1 MLNRRILRV
10 KAMQALY
17 GHFTAVESLR
27 EVKRIELEEA
37 YALDP
42 AKHDFADKALLEER
56 KKQAVKLFNDNMLSG
71 KVGEA
76 EGVEAEIIENVNSA
90 LESYENLVQ
99 KEARVRKNDMR
110 KEAERLQDT
119 YLKLLLLP
127 IEIEQREK
135 LDSEKEDK
143 AYIAKDKKI
152 YPFIDNEI
160 VRKLKESDLLQKEAA
175 RSSISWDNEHDE
187 IKAWYREQIRTSES
201 LQHFFGG
208 KKPAGLPEN
217 DIVLE
222 LFKRVVFKNEAIAS
236 FLESNHLQ
244 WAENQPIV
252 KSMVVKTIKALQ
264 DGEEF
269 ELAELTKNGEED
281 FKFLECLFTDTIKQS
296 DFLEEIIQSK
306 TMNWDVDRIALTDR
320 VILKIALVEM
330 MNSPSIPVKVTINE
344 AIEISKMYST
354 PKSKQFVNGV
364 LDVLS
369 NELTSSGKIRKS
381 GRGLIDNK

>member
-17 GHFTAVESLR
+17 GHFTAVESLK
-27 EVKRIELEEA
+27 EVKRNELEEMH
-37 YALDP
+37 ALDP
-42 AKHDFADKALLEER
+42 AKHDFADKALFEAR
-56 KKQAVKLFNDNMLSG
+56 KKEAVKLFNQNLLSG
-71 KVGEA
+71 KVDNPGDA
-76 EGVEAEIIENVNSA
+76 EEEVVVNVNAA
-90 LESYENLVQ
+90 LSEYENQVQ
-99 KEARVRKNDMR
+99 KEARVRKNDMMR
-110 KEAERLQDT
+110 EAERIQDT

-143 AYIAKDKKI
+143 AYIAKEKKK
-152 YPFIDNEI
+152 YPFIGNKI
-160 VRKLKESDLLQKEAA
+160 VQHLKESDLLRKEVA
-175 RSSISWDNEHDE
+175 RSSISWDTEQNE
-187 IKAWYREQIRTSES
+187 IKAWYREQIRTAEP
-201 LQHFFGG
+201 LAHFFGG
-208 KKPAGLPEN
+208 QKSEDTSDN

-222 LFKRVVFKNEAIAS
+222 LFKRIVFKNEAIAS
-236 FLESNHLQ
+236 YLEGNHLQ
-244 WAENQPIV
+244 WEENQPIL

-264 DGEEF
+264 DGEEL
-269 ELAELTKNGEED
+269 ELAELTKNGEDD
-281 FKFLECLFTDTIKQS
+281 FKFLERLFMDVINQNE
-296 DFLEEIIQSK
+296 FLEEIIQSK
-306 TMNWDVDRIALTDR
+306 TLNWDVDRIALTDR
-320 VILKIALVEM
+320 VILKLALVEM

-344 AIEISKMYST
+344 AIEISKIYST

>member
-17 GHFTAVESLR
+17 GYFTAVESMK
-27 EVKRIELEEA
+27 EVKRNELEEMH
-37 YALDP
+37 ALDP
-42 AKHDFADKALLEER
+42 AKHDFADKALFEAR
-56 KKQAVKLFNDNMLSG
+56 KKQAVKLFNENLLKG
-71 KVGEA
+71 KVEDAKEA
-76 EGVEAEIIENVNSA
+76 EEEVVRNVNDA
-90 LESYENLVQ
+90 LSEYESLIH
-99 KEARVRKNDMR
+99 KEARVRKNDMM

-119 YLKLLLLP
+119 YIKLLLLP

-143 AYIAKDKKI
+143 AFIAKEKKP
-152 YPFIDNEI
+152 YAFIGN
-160 VRKLKESDLLQKEAA
+160 KLVQDLKASELLQKEAA
-175 RSSISWDNEHDE
+175 RSGVSWDNEHQD
-187 IKAWYREQIRTSES
+187 IKSWYRDQIRTSEA

-208 KKPAGLPEN
+208 VKKEDTTDN

-236 FLESNHLQ
+236 YLESNHLH
-244 WAENQPIV
+244 WVENQPII
-252 KSMVVKTIKALQ
+252 KSMVVKTIKGLQ
-264 DGEEF
+264 DGEGL
-269 ELAELTKNGEED
+269 ELAELTKNGEDD
-281 FKFLECLFTDTIKQS
+281 FKFLERLFMDVVNQNE
-296 DFLEEIIQSK
+296 FLEEIIQSK

-320 VILKIALVEM
+320 VILKLALVEM
-330 MNSPSIPVKVTINE
+330 MNSPSIPIKVTINE
-344 AIEISKMYST
+344 AIEISKIYST

>member
-1 MLNRRILRV
+1 
-10 KAMQALY
+10 MQALY
-17 GHFTAVESLR
+17 GHYTAVESIK
-27 EVKRIELEEA
+27 EVKRNELEEMH
-37 YALDP
+37 ALDP
-42 AKHDFADKALLEER
+42 AKHDFADKALFEAR
-56 KKQAVKLFNDNMLSG
+56 KKQAVKLFNENLLKG
-71 KVGEA
+71 KVENA
-76 EGVEAEIIENVNSA
+76 DGVEEEVMVNVNNA
-90 LESYENLVQ
+90 LSEYESQVH
-99 KEARVRKNDMR
+99 KEARVRKNDMM

-119 YLKLLLLP
+119 YIKLLLFP

-135 LDSEKEDK
+135 LDIEKEEK
-143 AYIAKDKKI
+143 AYVAKEKKV
-152 YPFIDNEI
+152 YPFIGNGLI
-160 VRKLKESDLLQKEAA
+160 KKLKESDLLQKEAA
-175 RSSISWDNEHDE
+175 RSGISWDNEHQE
-187 IKAWYREQIRTSES
+187 IKSWYRDQIRTAEP

-208 KKPAGLPEN
+208 AKQKDLPDN

-222 LFKRVVFKNEAIAS
+222 LFKRVVFKNEAIS
-236 FLESNHLQ
+236 SYLESNHLQ
-244 WAENQPIV
+244 WSENQPIV
-252 KSMVVKTIKALQ
+252 KSMVVKTIKAIQ

-269 ELAELTKNGEED
+269 ELAELTKNGEDD
-281 FKFLECLFTDTIKQS
+281 FKFLERLFMDSINQNE
-296 DFLEEIIQSK
+296 FLEEIIQSK

>member
-17 GHFTAVESLR
+17 GYFTAVESMK
-27 EVKRIELEEA
+27 EVKRNELEEMH
-37 YALDP
+37 ALDP
-42 AKHDFADKALLEER
+42 AKHDFSDKALFEAR
-56 KKQAVKLFNDNMLSG
+56 KKQAVKLFNENLLKG
-71 KVGEA
+71 KVEDAKEA
-76 EGVEAEIIENVNSA
+76 EEEVVRNVNDA
-90 LESYENLVQ
+90 LSEYESLIH
-99 KEARVRKNDMR
+99 KEARVRKNDMM

-119 YLKLLLLP
+119 YIKLLLLP

-143 AYIAKDKKI
+143 AFIAKEKKP
-152 YPFIDNEI
+152 YAFIGN
-160 VRKLKESDLLQKEAA
+160 KLVQDLKASELLQKEAA
-175 RSSISWDNEHDE
+175 RSGVSWDNEHQD
-187 IKAWYREQIRTSES
+187 IKSWYRDQIRTSEA

-208 KKPAGLPEN
+208 VRKEDTTDN

-236 FLESNHLQ
+236 YLESNHLH
-244 WAENQPIV
+244 WVENQPII
-252 KSMVVKTIKALQ
+252 KSMVVKTIKGLQ
-264 DGEEF
+264 DGEGL
-269 ELAELTKNGEED
+269 ELAELTKNGEDD
-281 FKFLECLFTDTIKQS
+281 FKFLERLFMDVVNQNE
-296 DFLEEIIQSK
+296 FLEEIIQSK

-320 VILKIALVEM
+320 VILKLALVEM
-330 MNSPSIPVKVTINE
+330 MNSPSIPIKVTINE
-344 AIEISKMYST
+344 AIEISKIYST

>member
-1 MLNRRILRV
+1 
-10 KAMQALY
+10 MQALY

-27 EVKRIELEEA
+27 EVKRNELEEMHS
-37 YALDP
+37 LDP
-42 AKHDFADKALLEER
+42 AKHDFADKALFEER
-56 KKQAVKLFNDNMLSG
+56 KKQSVKLFNENILAG
-71 KVGEA
+71 KVGKA
-76 EGVEAEIIENVNSA
+76 EGVEEEVITNVNEA
-90 LESYENLVQ
+90 LLEYENLIQ
-99 KEARVRKNDMR
+99 KEARVRKNEMM

-119 YLKLLLLP
+119 YIKLLLLP

-135 LDSEKEDK
+135 LDQEKEDK
-143 AYIAKDKKI
+143 AYLAKEKKD
-152 YPFIDNEI
+152 YPFIGNDLI
-160 VRKLKESDLLQKEAA
+160 RQLKESELLQKEAA
-175 RSSISWDNEHDE
+175 KSSASWDNEHQE
-187 IKAWYREQIRTSES
+187 IKSWYRDQIRTSEP

-208 KKPAGLPEN
+208 KKLADLPEN

-236 FLESNHLQ
+236 FLEINHLQ
-244 WAENQPIV
+244 WVENQPIV

-281 FKFLECLFTDTIKQS
+281 FKFLERLFMDTINQNE
-296 DFLEEIIQSK
+296 FLEEIIQSK

-344 AIEISKMYST
+344 AIEISKIYST
-354 PKSKQFVNGV
+354 PKSKQFINGV

>member
-27 EVKRIELEEA
+27 EVKRNELEEMH
-37 YALDP
+37 ALDP
-42 AKHDFADKALLEER
+42 AKHDFADKALFEER
-56 KKQAVKLFNDNMLSG
+56 KKQAVKLFNDNILSG

-76 EGVEAEIIENVNSA
+76 EGVDEEVVANVNEA
-90 LESYENLVQ
+90 LTEYDNLIQ
-99 KEARVRKNDMR
+99 KEARVRKNDMM

-119 YLKLLLLP
+119 YIKLLLLP

-135 LDSEKEDK
+135 LDREKEDK
-143 AYIAKDKKI
+143 AYIAKEKKL
-152 YPFIDNEI
+152 YPFIGNDL
-160 VRKLKESDLLQKEAA
+160 VKQLKESELLQKEAA
-175 RSSISWDNEHDE
+175 RSSVSWDNEHEE
-187 IKAWYREQIRTSES
+187 IKSWYRDQIRTAEP

-208 KKPAGLPEN
+208 KKQADLPEN

-222 LFKRVVFKNEAIAS
+222 LFKRVVFKNDAIAS
-236 FLESNHLQ
+236 FLESNHLH
-244 WAENQPIV
+244 WVENQPIV
-252 KSMVVKTIKALQ
+252 KSMVVKTVKALQ
-264 DGEEF
+264 DGEGF

-281 FKFLECLFTDTIKQS
+281 FKFLERLFMDTINQNE
-296 DFLEEIIQSK
+296 FLEEIIQSK

>member
-1 MLNRRILRV
+1 M
-10 KAMQALY
+10 M
-17 GHFTAVESLR
+17 
-27 EVKRIELEEA
+27 
-37 YALDP
+37 
-42 AKHDFADKALLEER
+42 
-56 KKQAVKLFNDNMLSG
+56 
-71 KVGEA
+71 
-76 EGVEAEIIENVNSA
+76 
-90 LESYENLVQ
+90 
-99 KEARVRKNDMR
+99 

-127 IEIEQREK
+127 IELEQREK

-143 AYIAKDKKI
+143 AYIAKEKKK
-152 YPFIDNEI
+152 YPFIGNEL
-160 VRKLKESDLLQKEAA
+160 VRQLKESELLQKEAA
-175 RSSISWDNEHDE
+175 RASASWDNEQDD
-187 IKAWYREQIRTSES
+187 IKSWYREQIRTAES

-208 KKPAGLPEN
+208 KKPEDILEN

-236 FLESNHLQ
+236 YLEANHLH
-244 WAENQPIV
+244 WVENQPIV
-252 KSMVVKTIKALQ
+252 KSMVVKTIKAMQ
-264 DGEEF
+264 DGEGF

-281 FKFLECLFTDTIKQS
+281 FKFLERLYNDVINQNE
-296 DFLEEIIQSK
+296 FLEEIIQSK

-320 VILKIALVEM
+320 VILKLALVEM
-330 MNSPSIPVKVTINE
+330 MNSPSIPIKVTINE

>member
-1 MLNRRILRV
+1 
-10 KAMQALY
+10 MQALY
-17 GHFTAVESLR
+17 GYFTAVESIK
-27 EVKRIELEEA
+27 EVKRNELEEMH
-37 YALDP
+37 ALDP
-42 AKHDFADKALLEER
+42 AKHDFADKALFEAR
-56 KKQAVKLFNDNMLSG
+56 KRQAVQLFNRNLLAG
-71 KVGEA
+71 KVENAKDA
-76 EGVEAEIIENVNSA
+76 EEEVVKNVNDA
-90 LESYENLVQ
+90 LLEFENQ
-99 KEARVRKNDMR
+99 INKEARIRRNDMM

-119 YLKLLLLP
+119 YLKLLLFP

-143 AYIAKDKKI
+143 AYITKEKKI
-152 YPFIDNEI
+152 YPFIGNDLI
-160 VRKLKESDLLQKEAA
+160 RQLKESDLLQKEAA
-175 RSSISWDNEHDE
+175 RAGVSWSNEQND
-187 IKAWYREQIRTSES
+187 IKAWYREQIRTAKP

-208 KKPAGLPEN
+208 SKSEDTPDN

-236 FLESNHLQ
+236 YLEINHLH
-244 WAENQPIV
+244 WVENQPIV
-252 KSMVVKTIKALQ
+252 KSMVVKTIKSLQ
-264 DGEEF
+264 DGEGF

-281 FKFLECLFTDTIKQS
+281 FKFLERLFDDVINQNE
-296 DFLEEIIQSK
+296 FLEEIIQSK

-320 VILKIALVEM
+320 VILKLALVEM

>member
-17 GHFTAVESLR
+17 GHFTAVESLK
-27 EVKRIELEEA
+27 EVKRNELEEMH
-37 YALDP
+37 ALDP
-42 AKHDFADKALLEER
+42 AKHDFADKALFEAR
-56 KKQAVKLFNDNMLSG
+56 KKEAVRLFNQNLLSG
-71 KVGEA
+71 KVNDPGE
-76 EGVEAEIIENVNSA
+76 VEKEVVANVNTA
-90 LESYENLVQ
+90 LSEYENLVQ
-99 KEARVRKNDMR
+99 KEARVRKNDMM
-110 KEAERLQDT
+110 KEAERIQDT

-143 AYIAKDKKI
+143 AYIAREKKK
-152 YPFIDNEI
+152 YPFIGNKI
-160 VRKLKESDLLQKEAA
+160 VQQLKESELLRKEVA
-175 RSSISWDNEHDE
+175 RSSISWDTEQQE
-187 IKAWYREQIRTSES
+187 IKSWYRDQIRTAEP
-201 LQHFFGG
+201 LAHFFGG
-208 KKPAGLPEN
+208 VKQEDTPEN

-236 FLESNHLQ
+236 YLEATQLQ
-244 WAENQPIV
+244 WEENQPIL

-264 DGEEF
+264 DGEEL
-269 ELAELTKNGEED
+269 ELAELTKNGEDD
-281 FKFLECLFTDTIKQS
+281 FKFLERLFQDVINQNE
-296 DFLEEIIQSK
+296 FLEESIQSK

-320 VILKIALVEM
+320 VILKLALVEM

>member
-17 GHFTAVESLR
+17 GHYTAVESMK
-27 EVKRIELEEA
+27 EVKRNELEEMH
-37 YALDP
+37 ALDP
-42 AKHDFADKALLEER
+42 AKHDFADKALFEAR
-56 KKQAVKLFNDNMLSG
+56 KKQAVKLFNENLLKG
-71 KVGEA
+71 KVEKA
-76 EGVEAEIIENVNSA
+76 DGVEEEVVQNVNNA
-90 LESYENLVQ
+90 LSEYESLVH
-99 KEARVRKNDMR
+99 KEARVRKNEMM

-119 YLKLLLLP
+119 YIKLLLLP

-135 LDSEKEDK
+135 LDKEKEDK
-143 AYIAKDKKI
+143 AYIAKEKKV
-152 YPFIDNEI
+152 YPFIGNEL
-160 VRKLKESDLLQKEAA
+160 VAKLKESELLQKEAA
-175 RSSISWDNEHDE
+175 RSGISWDNEHQE
-187 IKAWYREQIRTSES
+187 IKSWYREQIRTAES
-201 LQHFFGG
+201 LSHFFGG
-208 KKPAGLPEN
+208 TKPKDAPEN

-222 LFKRVVFKNEAIAS
+222 LFKRVVFKNDAITS
-236 FLESNHLQ
+236 YLESNHLQ
-244 WAENQPIV
+244 WSENQPII
-252 KSMVVKTIKALQ
+252 KSMVVKTIKAIQ

-269 ELAELTKNGEED
+269 ELAELTKNGEDD
-281 FKFLECLFTDTIKQS
+281 FKFLERLFMDSINQNE
-296 DFLEEIIQSK
+296 FLEEIIQSK
-306 TMNWDVDRIALTDR
+306 TLNWDVDRIALTDR

>member
-17 GHFTAVESLR
+17 GHFTAVESIK
-27 EVKRIELEEA
+27 EVKRNELEEMH
-37 YALDP
+37 ALDP
-42 AKHDFADKALLEER
+42 AKHDFADKALFEER
-56 KKQAVKLFNDNMLSG
+56 KKQAVKLFNENILAGEVG
-71 KVGEA
+71 KA
-76 EGVEAEIIENVNSA
+76 EGVEAEVVENVNTA
-90 LESYENLVQ
+90 LTEFENDVQ
-99 KEARVRKNDMR
+99 KESRVRKNDMM

-119 YLKLLLLP
+119 YIKLLLFP

-143 AYIAKDKKI
+143 AYLTREKKI
-152 YPFIDNEI
+152 YPFIGNDL
-160 VRKLKESDLLQKEAA
+160 VRQLKESDTLQKEAS
-175 RSSISWDNEHDE
+175 RSSISWDNEHRD
-187 IKAWYREQIRTSES
+187 IKSWYRDQIRTSEALS
-201 LQHFFGG
+201 HFFGG
-208 KKPAGLPEN
+208 PKPEEASEN

-236 FLESNHLQ
+236 YLELNHLQ
-244 WAENQPIV
+244 WVENQPII
-252 KSMVVKTIKALQ
+252 KSMVVKTIKSLQ
-264 DGEEF
+264 DGEGV
-269 ELAELTKNGEED
+269 ELAELTKNGEDD
-281 FKFLECLFTDTIKQS
+281 FKFLERLFIDVIKQD

-306 TMNWDVDRIALTDR
+306 TLNWDVDRIALTDR
-320 VILKIALVEM
+320 VILKLSLVEM

-344 AIEISKMYST
+344 AIEISKVYST
-354 PKSKQFVNGV
+354 PKSKQFINGV

>member
-27 EVKRIELEEA
+27 EVKRNELEEMH
-37 YALDP
+37 ALDP
-42 AKHDFADKALLEER
+42 AKHDFADKALFEER
-56 KKQAVKLFNDNMLSG
+56 KKQAVKLFNANILAG
-71 KVGEA
+71 KVEKT
-76 EGVEAEIIENVNSA
+76 EGVENEVIENVNAA
-90 LESYENLVQ
+90 LTEYENLVQ
-99 KEARVRKNDMR
+99 KEARVRKNDMM
-110 KEAERLQDT
+110 KETERLQDT

-143 AYIAKDKKI
+143 AYIAKDKKT
-152 YPFIDNEI
+152 YPFIGNEI
-160 VRKLKESDLLQKEAA
+160 VKQLKESELLQKEAA
-175 RSSISWDNEHDE
+175 RASISWDNEHED
-187 IKAWYREQIRTSES
+187 IKSWYRDQIRTAET

-208 KKPAGLPEN
+208 EKMADLPEN

-236 FLESNHLQ
+236 FLEGNHLQ
-244 WAENQPIV
+244 WIENQPIV

-281 FKFLECLFTDTIKQS
+281 FKFLERLFMDTINQNE
-296 DFLEEIIQSK
+296 FLEEIIQSK